1 MRTMT
6 AERGFTLVETMV
18 AITVLS
24 IALVGPYIAVNNA
37 LNASY
42 VARDKLI
49 ASSLAQEGMEYIRSI
64 RDANY
69 LNGRA
74 SWMTGLSG
82 LSCYGATPTGYCTV
96 DPSQG
101 DYNTNPSAIASYS
114 SASVP
119 ALYLS
124 TTGLYNQQGTG
135 TQTSFRR
142 YVQLTQI
149 STTEVRVTVM
159 VTWTNAR
166 QSYSA
171 SVVDT
176 LRDWL

>member
-1 MRTMT
+1 MNMMMNQ
-6 AERGFTLVETMV
+6 RGFTLVETMV

-37 LNASY
+37 LTASY

-49 ASSLAQEGMEYIRSI
+49 ASSLAQEGMEYIRSV

-69 LNGRA
+69 LNSRA

-82 LSCYGATPTGYCTV
+82 LSCYGTTPSGYCTV

-101 DYNTNPSAIASYS
+101 DYNTNSSAISSQS
-114 SASVP
+114 SANVP
-119 ALYLS
+119 VLYLS
-124 TTGLYNQQGTG
+124 STGLYNQQGTG
-135 TQTSFRR
+135 SPTSFRR
-142 YVQLTQI
+142 YVQMQEI
-149 STTEVRVTVM
+149 STSEVQVTVT
-159 VTWTNAR
+159 VTWTTSR
-166 QSYSA
+166 QTYSA

>member
-1 MRTMT
+1 MNTMRNMH
-6 AERGFTLVETMV
+6 GFTLVETMV

-37 LNASY
+37 LTASY

-49 ASSLAQEGMEYIRSI
+49 ASSLAQEGMEYIRSV

-69 LNGRA
+69 LNSRA

-82 LSCYGATPTGYCTV
+82 LSCYGSTPSGYCTI

-101 DYNTNPSAIASYS
+101 DYNSNSSAITAYS
-114 SASVP
+114 SPDVP
-119 ALYLS
+119 PLYLS
-124 TTGLYNQQGTG
+124 STGLYNQQGTG
-135 TQTSFRR
+135 TEKPFRR
-142 YVQLTQI
+142 YVQMKEI
-149 STTEVRVTVM
+149 STTEVEVTVT
-159 VTWTNAR
+159 VTWTTSR
-166 QSYSA
+166 QTYSA